1 MVKNLIPFTN
11 IYANN
16 KGMDN
21 LLQKFHIN
29 SVEEIKSD
37 TFNADLNIEVHD
49 YTKDFAKLATKK
61 HKLLSNQQ
69 TYSNLLQLIEQFE
82 KSLDI
87 SDGFSFDI
95 QQTDVSSLNIITPGE
110 IEIILKDP
118 INKTWIALSLR
129 ILNNEGNSL
138 IAKILRNI
146 IIERCKKILIQTVKK
161 FKSEAVEIQKIHNKL
176 LDVIQ
181 ISDIFYEYQ
190 YENFVKFAELYKQC
204 IHWYYTFYC
213 LQYFNVLKDVKLE
226 SVGSIQ
232 EQASSYL
239 AKWMNNATSEEF
251 KYENH
256 DVFMRRLNGFMGSV
270 KDYVVPLQ
278 IIENNNALNWNVEDF
293 VKNMTLTLKA
303 NYTKELDF
311 VRKFIM
317 KDDKLKVLFKADDVD
332 YTEIYDNNFLFTNC
346 NLLLKNVVSQIDNDY
361 LGIFISIR
369 LVQGYLR
376 ELEKMDLSNQLLVF
390 FNDVLNLILWPKYQ
404 QIINSTILNHTNLK
418 AIPIAKYIDFLKN
431 LLCIDLAFGNGFDWS
446 KDPQYQTF
454 MNSLTIFESQN
465 VHIKD
470 KRQSWHILMLNLV
483 DSISLKLLSNLESQ
497 EAYDEFMSRD
507 NNILVTLRERYT

>member
-1 MVKNLIPFTN
+1 
-11 IYANN
+11 
-16 KGMDN
+16 MDN
-21 LLQKFHIN
+21 FLQKFQIN

-37 TFNADLNIEVHD
+37 SFNADLNIEVQD
-49 YTKDFAKLATKK
+49 YTNDFAELATKK
-61 HKLLSNQQ
+61 HKLISNQQ

-87 SDGFSFDI
+87 SDGFNFDL
-95 QQTDVSSLNIITPGE
+95 QQTDVSSLNIITPRE

-118 INKTWIALSLR
+118 INKTWIELSLR
-129 ILNNEGNSL
+129 ILNDEKKSL
-138 IAKILRNI
+138 ITKILKNI
-146 IIERCKKILIQTVKK
+146 IIERCKKILIQTIKK

-176 LDVIQ
+176 LDVLQ
-181 ISDIFYEYQ
+181 ISDILHEYQ

-239 AKWMNNATSEEF
+239 AKWMNHTTDEEF

-256 DVFMRRLNGFMGSV
+256 DVFMKRLNGFMGSV

-293 VKNMTLTLKA
+293 IKNMTLILKS
-303 NYTKELDF
+303 NYIKELEF
-311 VRKFIM
+311 VGKFIM
-317 KDDKLKVLFKADDVD
+317 KDDKLRQLFKGDDVD
-332 YTEIYDNNFLFTNC
+332 YTEIYDNNFLFNNC
-346 NLLLKNVVSQIDNDY
+346 NLIIKNVVNQIDNDY

-369 LVQGYLR
+369 LVQGYIQ
-376 ELEKMDLSNQLLVF
+376 ELEQMDQSNQMLVF
-390 FNDVLNLILWPKYQ
+390 FNDVLTLILWPRYQ

-418 AIPIAKYIDFLKN
+418 TIPITKYIDFLKN

-454 MNSLTIFESQN
+454 MNSLAIFESQN
-465 VHIKD
+465 IHIKD
-470 KRQSWHILMLNLV
+470 KKKSWYILMLNLL
-483 DSISLKLLSNLESQ
+483 DSISLKLLNNLESQ